1 MTTLREALS
10 NRNRDNS
17 SDPDKSGE
25 SSFLSTL
32 LQKSTGSLF
41 KDAIRAAFA
50 VYIGKNLT
58 HLLFVWNAGTT
69 FSMYKVYEPD
79 SFFVNFLTENLN
91 VKTLFKYEK
100 GRLSRTRSYP
110 AHYANEETTKLPS
123 GVYFNEHMS
132 SRMFVRIPFENT
144 EFLLIQSS
152 GVGIIDELVNK
163 IIPVFHSGHEPTIL
177 YRNKDREAF
186 IRFIEQFDKYNDNA
200 WRNKDAMLVPGAQG
214 VDKKD
219 DDLSEDASS
228 SDLVPMPKAVFGSY
242 RWSGYQFKR
251 PRKVYLDDLP
261 INSVVREKIDIHI
274 QWCKREWEQG
284 DAPHRA
290 ILLSGLPGT
299 GKSSIAQAM
308 GSELFA
314 YLYEFPY
321 QDTARQNFEYL
332 IDMIHDRSVV
342 IADEIDTH
350 FAFQNRI
357 RDSEWGYNPN
367 QLMRDGYGAM
377 AGIDQKCI
385 FDYLS
390 GPKSPRNVLTIMI
403 TNYPKKIDPAI
414 KREGRTKEE
423 IFVGNV
429 DHAGIVRWLNH
440 VYNRPYEGPDFIDM
454 PMKYIF
460 SCKEDA
466 YTYEELIEALHKYD
480 PSKEQD
486 VLRQEDALGG

>member
-10 NRNRDNS
+10 NRNRYNS

-25 SSFLSTL
+25 TSVLSTL
-32 LQKSTGSLF
+32 LQTSTGSLF

-58 HLLFVWNAGTT
+58 HLLFAWNVGCT
-69 FSMYKVYEPD
+69 FSMYKMHEPD
-79 SFFVNFLTENLN
+79 EFFVNFLTEILN
-91 VKTLFKYEK
+91 VKTLFKYDK
-100 GRLSRTRSYP
+100 GRISRTRTYSS
-110 AHYANEETTKLPS
+110 HYANEDVTKLPS
-123 GVYFNEHMS
+123 GVYFNERMC

-144 EFLLIQSS
+144 EFLLVQPS
-152 GVGIIDELVNK
+152 GIEIIDELVNK
-163 IIPVFHSGHEPTIL
+163 IIPVFLSGSDPTIL
-177 YRNKDREAF
+177 YRNKDRDAF
-186 IRFIEQFDKYNDNA
+186 IRFTKLFDKYNDRC
-200 WRNKDAMLVPGAQG
+200 WRNTDSMFVPGVAG
-214 VDKKD
+214 AKADKP
-219 DDLSEDASS
+219 S
-228 SDLVPMPKAVFGSY
+228 SDAPSPDGTSMPETVYGSY
-242 RWSGYQFKR
+242 RWSAYQFKR
-251 PRKVYLDDLP
+251 PRKVFLDDLP
-261 INSVVREKIDIHI
+261 INSTVREKIDVHI
-274 QWCKREWEQG
+274 QWCKREWAQG
-284 DAPHRA
+284 NASHRA

-299 GKSSIAQAM
+299 GKSSVAQAV
-308 GSELFA
+308 GAELFA

-321 QDTARQNFEYL
+321 QDTARGNFEYL
-332 IDMIHDRSVV
+332 IENIHGRSVV

-367 QLMRDGYGAM
+367 QLMRGVITS

-390 GPKSPRNVLTIMI
+390 GPKAPLNVLTIMI